1 MARGKLR
8 DYPFQPST
16 SASLPSLKHRLTDKK
31 PLSYLT
37 VMKVKCPKCKTG
49 KARRICP
56 KESHAEI
63 CSECCASIRDADC
76 GDCVYYASTQ
86 KYDDQRSIPAVL
98 PEGHFL
104 MEINPEVEQAVDA
117 ALIQL
122 EKGLT
127 HQALS
132 SLTNLLETYPQSYEV
147 NYGIGTVHA
156 VKGQPEKA
164 IQWFD
169 KAIAIYPYSVHAYYN
184 RAMAY
189 SQLLDLP
196 NCIRSY
202 QKVLILGDP
211 REPAA
216 QEARSFIAK
225 VSASIWK
232 EKHLSLDAFLEAN
245 ELFNQAFA
253 LMEKNEWQAALDG
266 FCASA
271 AIDPTNAPSQG
282 NIGLCLSYL
291 GRRAE
296 ALAALDRALEINPD
310 YEPARSNREVIE
322 KLTEGTPLEGID
334 FKTIDYAKEK
344 FKQK

>member
-1 MARGKLR
+1 
-8 DYPFQPST
+8 
-16 SASLPSLKHRLTDKK
+16 
-31 PLSYLT
+31 
-37 VMKVKCPKCKTG
+37 MKSKCPKCKTG

-56 KESHAEI
+56 KENHAEI

-86 KYDDQRSIPAVL
+86 KYEDRHSVTAVL

-104 MEINPEVEQAVDA
+104 LDINPEVEQAVDA

-127 HQALS
+127 HQSLS
-132 SLTNLLETYPQSYEV
+132 SLIKLLELYPQSYEV

-169 KAIAIYPYSVHAYYN
+169 KAIAIYPYSIHAHYN
-184 RAMAY
+184 KAVAY
-189 SQLLDLP
+189 SQLLDFP

-202 QKVLILGDP
+202 QRVVALGDP
-211 REPAA
+211 KEQAA
-216 QEARSFIAK
+216 QEARAFIAK

-232 EKHLSLDAFLEAN
+232 EQRLTLDAYLEAN
-245 ELFNQAFA
+245 NYFREAFA

-266 FCASA
+266 FRASA
-271 AIDPTNAPSQG
+271 AINPTNAPSQG
-282 NIGLCLSYL
+282 NIGLCLGYL
-291 GRRAE
+291 GRKAE

-310 YEPARSNREVIE
+310 YEPASSNREIIE
-322 KLTEGTPLEGID
+322 KLTEGVPLENID
-334 FKTIDYAKEK
+334 SITIDYSKEK
-344 FKQK
+344 FEQEERNY